1 MTVFEYAGGLISIVV
16 GLAVARVLGGIGSFI
31 RAGNRSASDWIVAS
45 WCLALVFN
53 LVGWWYAGWA
63 IFADRTE
70 IGAAALIVWVVA
82 TSLLYLA
89 AYVLIPNAGLA
100 AASDSQ
106 AKPPP
111 LPAAFFF
118 CLAAHF
124 GVGIALGL
132 SIRGQG
138 TNIGASIQVATM
150 AVVSAAGA
158 AAKSN
163 QSRGWHLVIWLVMMV
178 AMLSRQ
184 TIGVRP

>member
-63 IFADRTE
+63 IFADRAE

-132 SIRGQG
+132 SIQGQG
-138 TNIGASIQVATM
+138 INTAYIQVATM

-158 AAKSN
+158 AANSN
-163 QSRGWHLVIWLVMMV
+163 QARGWHLVIWLVMLGVLM
-178 AMLSRQ
+178 SGQ
-184 TIGVRP
+184 TLGVRP

>member
-53 LVGWWYAGWA
+53 LVGWWFAGWA
-63 IFADRTE
+63 IFAERTE
-70 IGAAALIVWVVA
+70 IGVPTLIVWLVD

-89 AYVLIPNAGLA
+89 AYILIPNTGLMAGG
-100 AASDSQ
+100 DTQ

-111 LPAAFFF
+111 LPAAFYF
-118 CLAAHF
+118 CLATHF
-124 GVGIALGL
+124 GVGIALGV
-132 SIRGQG
+132 SMQGQG
-138 TNIGASIQVATM
+138 INTAYIQVATM

-158 AAKSN
+158 AANSN
-163 QSRGWHLVIWLVMMV
+163 QARGWHLVIWLVMLGVLM
-178 AMLSRQ
+178 SGQ
-184 TIGVRP
+184 TLGVRP